1 MFDMLFKSLEERKS
15 DRMKCPHC
23 EKEIKDE
30 RIPIKPLEKMKE
42 DAAGIVELADR
53 LLEKAKEP
61 TK

>member
-1 MFDMLFKSLEERKS
+1 MI
-15 DRMKCPHC
+15 CPHC
-23 EKEIKDE
+23 KKGIKDE

-53 LLEKAKEP
+53 LLEKAKES

>member
-1 MFDMLFKSLEERKS
+1 MR
-15 DRMKCPHC
+15 CPYC
-23 EKEIKDE
+23 SKVINDE